1 MGRDFGT
8 KDEVIAVMDAGP
20 LGYLSIAAHGHA
32 DCLAFTLAVAGRAIL
47 IDPGTYCYHSEP
59 EWRDY
64 FRGTAAHNTVRVD
77 GCDQS
82 EIGGAF
88 MWLSLVEQI
97 ARGEVVI
104 RSGPV
109 VVTLHCADG
118 DVRILRGSLEP
129 RSGWISRRFGT
140 RSPTTTVIIGSL
152 THGSARLSTT
162 FAWTVQF

>member
-1 MGRDFGT
+1 
-8 KDEVIAVMDAGP
+8 
-20 LGYLSIAAHGHA
+20 
-32 DCLAFTLAVAGRAIL
+32 
-47 IDPGTYCYHSEP
+47 
-59 EWRDY
+59 
-64 FRGTAAHNTVRVD
+64 VRVD

-88 MWLSLVEQI
+88 MWLSRANATVESYALEGLRQHVRARHDGYRRLSDPVIHRRELLIDLEQSRIEVEDELSCKGSHVIERSWHFAEDCLVEQT

-162 FAWTVQF
+162 IAWTVRL